1 MSNSNLEKEQKTIET
16 ENEKFIHIV
25 CSQTNYNK
33 AEAFNKLCENNFDY
47 VKVIRDY
54 IKTNEK
60 EQNINKVKSINQEI
74 YKQIRHNL
82 DHSSLQYQKR
92 NPIQLN
98 QVVSNFRESELKNT
112 NKI

>member
-1 MSNSNLEKEQKTIET
+1 MSNSNLEKVKTIEL
-16 ENEKFIHIV
+16 ENEKFINIV

-33 AEAFNKLCENNFDY
+33 VEAFNKLSENNFDY

-54 IKTNEK
+54 IKTNK
-60 EQNINKVKSINQEI
+60 NNQHTNKVKSINQEI
-74 YKQIRHNL
+74 YKQIRYNL
-82 DHSSLQYQKR
+82 DQSSLQYQKK